1 MTFQAVDYAKKVF
14 FECYKSI
21 ENFQAV
27 DVCLCEQYRGCQS
40 IENFQKN
47 KRRYCYV
54 CQFQDRFNLILLNQV
69 KFDLKKI
76 MCFYNEILITSV
88 EMKKLTSFNNGEYFL
103 ERYIFYVFDNE
114 KINLEEMINFLLH
127 L

>member
-1 MTFQAVDYAKKVF
+1 MQKKVF

-76 MCFYNEILITSV
+76 MCLYNEILITSV

-114 KINLEEMINFLLH
+114 KINLEEMINFLFH

>member
-1 MTFQAVDYAKKVF
+1 MTFQAVYYAKKVF

-114 KINLEEMINFLLH
+114 KINLEEMINFLFH

>member
-21 ENFQAV
+21 ENFQEV

-76 MCFYNEILITSV
+76 MCLYNEILITSA

-114 KINLEEMINFLLH
+114 KINLEEMINFLFH